1 MERASKEH
9 AKYMCN
15 AKLVTHKELDSKKC
29 FYGANEEMRLMKA
42 SHGMFVFKKKKTKL
56 TENIAMIETNA
67 KNLDIDKLA
76 KEIQIKLD
84 EESTNEMGNC
94 KFGYGISIKRK
105 NNELKIYVTR
115 LVAQRV

>member
-1 MERASKEH
+1 
-9 AKYMCN
+9 
-15 AKLVTHKELDSKKC
+15 
-29 FYGANEEMRLMKA
+29 
-42 SHGMFVFKKKKTKL
+42 
-56 TENIAMIETNA
+56 MIETNA